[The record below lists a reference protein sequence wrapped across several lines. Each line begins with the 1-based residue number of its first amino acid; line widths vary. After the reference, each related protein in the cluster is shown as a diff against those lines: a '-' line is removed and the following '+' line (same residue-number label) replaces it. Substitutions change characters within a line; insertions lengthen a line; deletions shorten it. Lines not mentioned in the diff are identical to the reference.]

1 MLTVAGSDSLAGA
14 GLQADLKTFAA
25 LGVYGTNVVTVVTAQ
40 NSTSVQ
46 ALLEVPT
53 GFISKQFA
61 AIFSDLKIAALKTG
75 LLTNAAMIECVAENI
90 ANHAAEL
97 PLVIDP
103 VISASSGRTFVNDE
117 GLVSYKTHLL
127 PMATLVTPNL
137 IEAAQLLG
145 RAQAT
150 NIQDM
155 RDQAEELCTS
165 FGGCAVLL
173 KGGHLDV
180 AGIEGASEQTAVVT
194 DILFDGRDM
203 QEFSAPFIETKNNR
217 GTGCTLSAAITA
229 ELAKGCPLND
239 AIRSAKIFVTNALQQ
254 AVHWNIGSGA
264 GPLNHASPPPT
275 KKDVS

>member
-1 MLTVAGSDSLAGA
+1 M
-14 GLQADLKTFAA
+14 KTFEA
-25 LGVYGTNVVTVVTAQ
+25 LGVYGTNIVTVLTAQ

-46 ALLEVPT
+46 ALQDVPT

-61 AIFSDLKIAALKTG
+61 AIFGDLKIAALKTG

-90 ANHAAEL
+90 ATHAAEL

-103 VISASSGRTFVNDE
+103 VFSASSGRAFVNDE

-127 PMATLVTPNL
+127 PMATLLTPNL
-137 IEAAQLLG
+137 MEAAQLLG

-150 NIQDM
+150 NIQAM
-155 RDQAEELCTS
+155 RDQAEELCAS

-180 AGIEGASEQTAVVT
+180 AGCEGADEQTRTVT
-194 DILFDGRDM
+194 DILYDGCDT
-203 QEFSAPFIETKNNR
+203 QEFSALFVETKNNR

-229 ELAKGCPLND
+229 ELAKGRTLKD
-239 AIRSAKIFVTNALQQ
+239 AIGLAKIFVTNALQQ

-264 GPLNHASPPPT
+264 GPLNHAGLLST
-275 KKDVS
+275 NKDVS